1 MLTHQV
7 QRSGRIT
14 ADGFQALP
22 VSKENWKQ
30 LFIYV
35 CEKDGKE
42 VFLLFDFTVE
52 VYKAIFIFYFLEGCN
67 SPK

>member
-1 MLTHQV
+1 M
-7 QRSGRIT
+7 
-14 ADGFQALP
+14 
-22 VSKENWKQ
+22 SKENWKQ

-52 VYKAIFIFYFLEGCN
+52 VYKAVFIFYFLEGCN